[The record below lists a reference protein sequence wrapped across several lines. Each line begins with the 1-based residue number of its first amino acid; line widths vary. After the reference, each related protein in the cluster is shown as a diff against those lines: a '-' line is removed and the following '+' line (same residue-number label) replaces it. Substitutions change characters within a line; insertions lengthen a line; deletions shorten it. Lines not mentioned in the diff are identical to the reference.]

1 MVTFAH
7 AKIQKKFMKFIFLC
21 LAACALFVGCQGG
34 EKSTEKQE
42 EPLAHDE
49 NYVKDP
55 HSFSNPEE
63 AVTRHLN
70 LNINVDFEKQI
81 ISGVASY
88 QISKRENADKI
99 IFDIDEITID
109 RVTLN
114 GDESGANY
122 RLDDGNDFGQKLTV
136 DIYEGT
142 RSVNIHY
149 TTSPDASAV
158 QWLKPEQTSGKV
170 YPFLFTQGQAIL
182 TRSWI
187 PCQDSPGIR
196 LTYDATVQVPTGMM
210 AVMSASNPT
219 AKSDDGAYSF
229 KMAQPI
235 PPYLIALA
243 IGDIEFQSIGENTGV
258 YAEPQLIEAAAYE
271 FADTQKMMSAAEK
284 LYGPY
289 QWERYDVI
297 VLPPSFPFGGMEN
310 PRLTF
315 ATPTI
320 IAGDRSLTS
329 LVAHELAHS
338 WSGNLVT
345 NANWNDFWMNEG
357 FTVYFE
363 KRIMEELY
371 GREYAEM
378 LNLLGMQDLQREIES
393 LGTTSGQTK
402 LKLDLAGQ
410 DPDNGMTDVAYE
422 KGYLFLR
429 LIEETAGRETFDEF
443 LRGYFDAFA
452 FKTITT
458 EEFLEY
464 LSEHLLTPNKLEINV
479 DEWVYGE
486 GIPANCPVVNSD
498 RFLIVEN
505 EFNSWFKGLKP
516 ANKLLS
522 AEWTTHEWLHF
533 LRMIPENVEYPKMV
547 ELDDAFG
554 FTTTGNNELKAV
566 WFEKSILSEYAEAND
581 EIEHFLQTVGR
592 RKFLMPLYSAF
603 INTPKGTEM
612 ANRIYSTA
620 RSGYH
625 AVAVR
630 SIDELLVF
638 DPEKYKGSISL

>member
-1 MVTFAH
+1 
-7 AKIQKKFMKFIFLC
+7 MKFIFLSIVA
-21 LAACALFVGCQGG
+21 LTLFVGCQSGD
-34 EKSTEKQE
+34 KSNINQG
-42 EPLAHDE
+42 EPLVHDG
-49 NYVKDP
+49 NYTKDP
-55 HSFSNPEE
+55 HSFANPDE

-70 LNINVDFEKQI
+70 LNINVDFEKHI

-88 QISKRENADKI
+88 QISKRDNADKI
-99 IFDIDEITID
+99 VFDIDDITID

-114 GDESGANY
+114 DDESGANY
-122 RLDDGNDFGQKLTV
+122 RLDNGNAFGQKLTI
-136 DIYEGT
+136 DIYSGT

-149 TTSPDASAV
+149 KTSPDASAV
-158 QWLKPEQTSGKV
+158 QWLSAEQTSGKIH
-170 YPFLFTQGQAIL
+170 PFLFTQGQAIL

-210 AVMSASNPT
+210 ALMSASNPT
-219 AKSDDGAYSF
+219 AKSANGQYSF

-243 IGDIEFQSIGENTGV
+243 IGDLEFKSIGENTGV
-258 YAEPQLIEAAAYE
+258 YAEPQLVEAAAYE
-271 FADTQKMMSAAEK
+271 FGDTQKMLGTAEK

-289 QWERYDVI
+289 QWERYDVL

-378 LNLLGMQDLQREIES
+378 LNLLGKQDLEKEIES

-402 LKLDLAGQ
+402 LKLDLAGSN
-410 DPDNGMTDVAYE
+410 PDDGMTDVAYE
-422 KGYLFLR
+422 KGYFFLR
-429 LIEETAGRETFDEF
+429 LMEETAGREVFDEF

-458 EEFLEY
+458 EEFLVY
-464 LSEHLLTPNKLEINV
+464 LSEHLLVPNNLEINV
-479 DEWVYGE
+479 DDWVYAE
-486 GIPANCPVVNSD
+486 GIPANCPVVVSD
-498 RFLIVEN
+498 RFDKVEN
-505 EFNSWFKGLKP
+505 EFRSWYKGTKAARQLDKT
-516 ANKLLS
+516 S
-522 AEWTTHEWLHF
+522 WTTHEWLHF
-533 LRMIPENVEYPKMV
+533 LRMIPNEVAYTKMV

-554 FTTTGNNELKAV
+554 FTTTGNSELKAV
-566 WFEKSILSEYAEAND
+566 WFEKSILGGYAEAYD

-592 RKFLMPLYSAF
+592 RKFLMPLYTAF
-603 INTPKGTEM
+603 KSTPKGSEM
-612 ANRIYSTA
+612 AFRIYAKA
-620 RSGYH
+620 RPGYH
-625 AVAVR
+625 SVAVR
-630 SIDELLVF
+630 SIDELLAF

>member
-1 MVTFAH
+1 
-7 AKIQKKFMKFIFLC
+7 MKFILF
-21 LAACALFVGCQGG
+21 CAVFCSLLVGCEGTD
-34 EKSTEKQE
+34 KSAADQP
-42 EPLAHDE
+42 EPLAHDG

-70 LNINVDFEKQI
+70 LDINVDFEKQV

-88 QISKRENADKI
+88 QISKREGAGKI
-99 IFDIDEITID
+99 VFDIDEITID

-114 GDESGANY
+114 NDESGANY
-122 RLDDGNDFGQKLTV
+122 RLDDGNDFGQKLSI

-142 RSVNIHY
+142 HVVNIHY
-149 TTSPDASAV
+149 TTSPEASAV
-158 QWLKPEQTSGKV
+158 QWLSAEQTSGKIH
-170 YPFLFTQGQAIL
+170 PFLFTQGQAIL

-196 LTYDATVQVPTGMM
+196 LTYDATVKVPTGMM
-210 AVMSASNPT
+210 ALMSASNPT
-219 AKSDDGAYSF
+219 AKSADGVYSF

-243 IGDIEFQSIGENTGV
+243 IGDLEFKSIGENTGV
-258 YAEPQLIEAAAYE
+258 YAEPQLLEAAAYE
-271 FADTQKMMSAAEK
+271 FGDTQKMMTAAEK

-345 NANWNDFWMNEG
+345 NASWNDFWMNEG

-378 LNLLGMQDLQREIES
+378 LNLLGKQDLEREIES

-402 LKLDLAGQ
+402 LKLDLAGM
-410 DPDNGMTDVAYE
+410 DPDEGMTDIAYE
-422 KGYLFLR
+422 KGYFFLR
-429 LIEETAGRETFDEF
+429 LMEETAGREVFDEF

-458 EEFLEY
+458 EEFLGY
-464 LSEHLLTPNKLEINV
+464 LTEHLIKPNNLEINV
-479 DEWVYGE
+479 DEWVYAE
-486 GIPANCPVVNSD
+486 GIPANCPVVVSD
-498 RFLIVEN
+498 KFDKVES
-505 EFNSWFKGLKP
+505 EFTSWNKGTKAARQLATK
-516 ANKLLS
+516 S
-522 AEWTTHEWLHF
+522 WSTHEWLHF
-533 LRMIPENVEYPKMV
+533 LRMIPNDIAYNKMV

-566 WFEKSILSEYAEAND
+566 WFEKSILSGYTEAND

-592 RKFLMPLYSAF
+592 RKFLMPLYTALKS
-603 INTPKGTEM
+603 TPKGNEM
-612 ANRIYSTA
+612 AFRVYAKA
-620 RSGYH
+620 RGGYH
-625 AVAVR
+625 AVSVR
-630 SIDELLVF
+630 SIDELLAF